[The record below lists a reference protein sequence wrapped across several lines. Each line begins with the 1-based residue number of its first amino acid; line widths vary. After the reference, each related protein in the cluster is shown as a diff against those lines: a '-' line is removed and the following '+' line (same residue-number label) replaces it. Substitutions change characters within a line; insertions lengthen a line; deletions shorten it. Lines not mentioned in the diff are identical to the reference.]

1 MPFLQRYKS
10 FTGWCQGFPG
20 RWTAWFTF
28 VSSEA
33 GAPFSQG
40 LGTVVEFHAL
50 ERSFLV
56 VSAKIRPP
64 DLCVQWLNN
73 RVWRDRKLKLT
84 SLPLTS
90 QPIQGSDLNVVQP
103 MYVEV

>member
-1 MPFLQRYKS
+1 MVPGLSWMMDCLVHICKLQ
-10 FTGWCQGFPG
+10 
-20 RWTAWFTF
+20 
-28 VSSEA
+28 EA

-40 LGTVVEFHAL
+40 LGTVGEFHAL

-64 DLCVQWLNN
+64 DLCVQWVNN
-73 RVWRDRKLKLT
+73 RVWRDRKLKRT
-84 SLPLTS
+84 SLPLTP
-90 QPIQGSDLNVVQP
+90 PIQGSDLNVVQP